1 MNGGATSSAMTP
13 MKSSY
18 SYFKLFRIP
27 AIKLHAAF
35 SNSLTHK
42 VPSEWWCA
50 APLLGII
57 QQALQHSSKGG
68 LLSIVIPMRVP
79 HSTNPHLTWYP
90 PFPPFTTF
98 FKETTLFISDGSI
111 ALNPSRLSRNPSG
124 RKWQTGLEKQ
134 HERKFKSLLQ

>member
-1 MNGGATSSAMTP
+1 MNGATSSAMTP

-42 VPSEWWCA
+42 VPSMVCA
-50 APLLGII
+50 ALLGII

-68 LLSIVIPMRVP
+68 LHSIVIPMRVP
-79 HSTNPHLTWYP
+79 HSTNPHLTCYP
-90 PFPPFTTF
+90 PFPPFTTTF

-134 HERKFKSLLQ
+134 HERKFKTTKSRF